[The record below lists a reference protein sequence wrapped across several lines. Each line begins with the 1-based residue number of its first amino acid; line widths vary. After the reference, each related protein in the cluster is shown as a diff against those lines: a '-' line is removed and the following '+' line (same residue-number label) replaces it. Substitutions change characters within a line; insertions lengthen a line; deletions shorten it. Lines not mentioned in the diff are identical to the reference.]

1 MQNSS
6 PPNIRVT
13 RLSVKAFFFIS
24 GFVFATW
31 ASRIPAL
38 QQRLQLNDAQLGSL
52 LFALPAGLI
61 TSMPLA
67 AWLLARYNSRNI
79 MLAGVLL
86 YATLLCCIGLTNS
99 FWQAATVL
107 FVFGAARNL
116 FNISI
121 NTQSVGVQDLNRK
134 SIIASFHGIWSLA
147 GLTGAAFA
155 SLLIQFGMPP
165 LAHFLVVACLV
176 LLLVIIAWPTTLRG
190 SAKAI
195 ERKPIFALPNKALLN
210 LGIIA
215 FFSMVCEGT
224 MSDWS
229 GVYFKKVVHAP
240 EGLVT
245 LGYICYLCFMTSG
258 RFVGDWVA
266 NRIGA
271 RRVLLAGG
279 ILVACGATIISLLPN
294 LISASVG
301 FMFTGLGVSCI
312 MPFVF
317 VQASRNTQMPTGV
330 AIAAVSTIG
339 YLGFLT
345 GPPLIGFLSQFLGLS
360 HAFMLV
366 AFLGL
371 AITFTVYRI
380 RFQQDQPA
388 S

>member
-1 MQNSS
+1 
-6 PPNIRVT
+6 
-13 RLSVKAFFFIS
+13 
-24 GFVFATW
+24 
-31 ASRIPAL
+31 
-38 QQRLQLNDAQLGSL
+38 
-52 LFALPAGLI
+52 
-61 TSMPLA
+61 
-67 AWLLARYNSRNI
+67 
-79 MLAGVLL
+79 
-86 YATLLCCIGLTNS
+86 
-99 FWQAATVL
+99 
-107 FVFGAARNL
+107 
-116 FNISI
+116 
-121 NTQSVGVQDLNRK
+121 
-134 SIIASFHGIWSLA
+134 
-147 GLTGAAFA
+147 
-155 SLLIQFGMPP
+155 
-165 LAHFLVVACLV
+165 
-176 LLLVIIAWPTTLRG
+176 
-190 SAKAI
+190 
-195 ERKPIFALPNKALLN
+195 
-210 LGIIA
+210 
-215 FFSMVCEGT
+215 
-224 MSDWS
+224 
-229 GVYFKKVVHAP
+229 
-240 EGLVT
+240 
-245 LGYICYLCFMTSG
+245 MTSG